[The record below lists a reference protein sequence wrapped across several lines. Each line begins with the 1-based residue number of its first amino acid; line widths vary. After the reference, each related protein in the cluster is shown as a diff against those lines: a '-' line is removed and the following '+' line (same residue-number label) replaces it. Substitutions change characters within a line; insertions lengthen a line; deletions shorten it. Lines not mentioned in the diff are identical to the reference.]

1 MGFLHGPSLHRS
13 RRMGLLF
20 GWPFGLRER
29 LPVRRTQR
37 QLLSPDSRDIRP
49 SMAVAGVARLRLF
62 DENAQRHLALRPL
75 AGFAGSACRVLARP
89 AYRAGP
95 SGSLRDP

>member
-1 MGFLHGPSLHRS
+1 MGFSHGPSLHRS
-13 RRMGLLF
+13 RRMGLLL

-37 QLLSPDSRDIRP
+37 QLLSPDSRVICP

-62 DENAQRHLALRPL
+62 DESAERHHALRPL
-75 AGFAGSACRVLARP
+75 AGVAGSACGVLARP
-89 AYRAGP
+89 AYREGP
-95 SGSLRDP
+95 SGSVRD